1 MSIPK
6 TPLPAQLILSVLS
19 STWQHFQPRL
29 LGVLLRE
36 FGAVDY
42 QSKTLAFTETSY
54 YDQELGTPI
63 TRQVFGFE
71 SLIPPENLADLKLT
85 TNALEQRFLQPD
97 GRRTFNLDPGLLF
110 QERLVLATGKNFSH
124 RIYVGKGIWADL
136 TLLYQKG
143 KWQSLPWSF
152 PDYAGS
158 AMQEILTQLRNRLKA
173 KLKNRKQSDDQKH
186 DRIRGL
192 YS

>member
-19 STWQHFQPRL
+19 STWQDFQTRL
-29 LGVLLRE
+29 LDELIRE
-36 FGAVDY
+36 LGRIDF
-42 QSKTLAFTETSY
+42 QSETLAFTETSY

-63 TRQVFGFE
+63 TRKIFGFE
-71 SLIPPENLADLKLT
+71 ALLPPEKLADIKLS
-85 TNALEQRFLQPD
+85 TNALEQRFQQQD
-97 GRRTFNLDPGLLF
+97 GRRIFNLDPGLVF

-124 RIYVGKGIWADL
+124 RIYLGKGIWADL

-152 PDYAGS
+152 PDYAGHEV
-158 AMQEILTQLRNRLKA
+158 QEVLTRLRNRYTSKI
-173 KLKNRKQSDDQKH
+173 N
-186 DRIRGL
+186 G
-192 YS
+192 